1 MAAKWSEI
9 LQLEFA
15 NQGIM
20 EKDVGIPTTLFGGPP
35 EPKNI
40 IKLANSQIG
49 FMNIFARPLFEAV
62 TDILPA
68 MVFAVDEIKEN
79 QELWESKIEEERAKE
94 LLRKPKKKRSSEGWL
109 SPRSGSPLRPVSQ
122 PELSHPEGLPASHSL
137 SIVQNIDSKSP
148 NGKICSDS
156 RRGSAGSIP
165 HLRGVLESS
174 STQPSCDMSRRSSLG
189 CNFGHPSPHHD
200 SASFSR
206 RSSGAFPGANILNPS
221 ITRRR
226 SSNSIPSQLYLG
238 LGPDAISQSSA
249 TITASE
255 NIQPSERASDD
266 VVSYSTNSAKASSAD
281 LNLHDFGN
289 SDIRGADDINGHR
302 TGRSDDIETSPSS
315 QHFFTPQNYRTHR
328 YANNSIP
335 GPLSALS
342 SRKRSS
348 SGAQT
353 SLTQSMPYS
362 PTGTLAT
369 SFLTVDSDETSF
381 HGGGDGW
388 IPEGE
393 LDRPGSGYNR
403 SPHPGPDDETMSNGV
418 SDHIVSTPLIN
429 GIASLGGHH
438 GNGGKVITR
447 KGSRF
452 RLDFWRKK

>member
-1 MAAKWSEI
+1 MAAKWSDI

-40 IKLANSQIG
+40 VKLANSQIG
-49 FMNIFARPLFEAV
+49 FMNIFARPLFESV

-79 QELWESKIEEERAKE
+79 QELWKSKIEEERAKE

-109 SPRSGSPLRPVSQ
+109 SPRSGSPLRPVNQ
-122 PELSHPEGLPASHSL
+122 PELSHPEGFPASHSL
-137 SIVQNIDSKSP
+137 SIVQTIDSKSP
-148 NGKICSDS
+148 NGNTPSDS

-174 STQPSCDMSRRSSLG
+174 SPQPSCDMSRRSSLG
-189 CNFGHPSPHHD
+189 CNFGHPSPHYD

-249 TITASE
+249 TIAASE

-281 LNLHDFGN
+281 LNLHGFGN
-289 SDIRGADDINGHR
+289 SDIRGADDINSHR
-302 TGRSDDIETSPSS
+302 IGRSDDIETGSSS
-315 QHFFTPQNYRTHR
+315 QHFFIPQNYRTHR

-393 LDRPGSGYNR
+393 LVRPGSGYNR
-403 SPHPGPDDETMSNGV
+403 SPHPGPDDEIMSNGA
-418 SDHIVSTPLIN
+418 SDHIVSSPLIN
-429 GIASLGGHH
+429 GIASLEGHH

>member
-1 MAAKWSEI
+1 MAAKWSDI

-15 NQGIM
+15 NQGVM

-40 IKLANSQIG
+40 VKLANSQIG
-49 FMNIFARPLFEAV
+49 FMNIFAGPLFEAV

-79 QELWESKIEEERAKE
+79 QELWKSKIEEERAKE
-94 LLRKPKKKRSSEGWL
+94 LLMRPKKKRSSEGWL
-109 SPRSGSPLRPVSQ
+109 SPRSGSPLRPVNQ

-137 SIVQNIDSKSP
+137 SIVQSIDSKSP
-148 NGKICSDS
+148 NGNTPSDS

-165 HLRGVLESS
+165 HPRGVCESS
-174 STQPSCDMSRRSSLG
+174 SPQPSYDISRRSSLG
-189 CNFGHPSPHHD
+189 CNFGHGSPHHD

-238 LGPDAISQSSA
+238 LGPDVTFQSSA
-249 TITASE
+249 TIPASE
-255 NIQPSERASDD
+255 NIQPSERAYED
-266 VVSYSTNSAKASSAD
+266 VASYSTNSAKASSAD
-281 LNLHDFGN
+281 LNLHDYGN
-289 SDIRGADDINGHR
+289 SDLRGADDMN
-302 TGRSDDIETSPSS
+302 SDRIGKPDEIEKSSSS
-315 QHFFTPQNYRTHR
+315 QIYFTSQNHR
-328 YANNSIP
+328 SHRHANKTIP

-388 IPEGE
+388 TPEGE
-393 LDRPGSGYNR
+393 LDRPERGYNR
-403 SPHPGPDDETMSNGV
+403 SPHPDPDDEIMSNGV
-418 SDHIVSTPLIN
+418 SDHIVSRPLIN
-429 GIASLGGHH
+429 GGHH

>member
-1 MAAKWSEI
+1 
-9 LQLEFA
+9 
-15 NQGIM
+15 M

-40 IKLANSQIG
+40 VKLANSQIG

-79 QELWESKIEEERAKE
+79 QELWKSKIGDERAKE

-137 SIVQNIDSKSP
+137 SIVQTIDSKSP
-148 NGKICSDS
+148 NGNTPSDS

-165 HLRGVLESS
+165 HLRGVRESS
-174 STQPSCDMSRRSSLG
+174 SPQPSYDMSRRSSLG
-189 CNFGHPSPHHD
+189 CYFGHGSPHHD

-238 LGPDAISQSSA
+238 LGPDAILQSSA
-249 TITASE
+249 TIAASE

-266 VVSYSTNSAKASSAD
+266 VASYSTNSTKASSAD
-281 LNLHDFGN
+281 LNLHDYGN
-289 SDIRGADDINGHR
+289 SDIRGADDINSDR
-302 TGRSDDIETSPSS
+302 IGRSDDVETSSS
-315 QHFFTPQNYRTHR
+315 PQHFFTPHNYRTHR

-381 HGGGDGW
+381 NGGGEGW
-388 IPEGE
+388 TPEGE
-393 LDRPGSGYNR
+393 LDRPGSGYNNR
-403 SPHPGPDDETMSNGV
+403 SPHSGPDDEMISNGA
-418 SDHIVSTPLIN
+418 SDHIVSSPLVN
-429 GIASLGGHH
+429 GGASLGYH

-452 RLDFWRKK
+452 RLDFWRRK